1 MEMQGM
7 WNQIEKEWHT
17 KDDLFK
23 AVINSN
29 SAPAINGKGKE
40 CGIELVRNNHM
51 KERMM
56 MKNF

>member
-1 MEMQGM
+1 MQGM

-29 SAPAINGKGKE
+29 SAPDINEKGKE

-51 KERMM
+51 KERMKM
-56 MKNF
+56 INF

>member
-51 KERMM
+51 KERMKM
-56 MKNF
+56 INF

>member
-29 SAPAINGKGKE
+29 SAPDINEKGKE

-56 MKNF
+56 MINF

>member
-1 MEMQGM
+1 MQGM

-23 AVINSN
+23 AVISSN
-29 SAPAINGKGKE
+29 SAPDINGKGKE

-56 MKNF
+56 MINF

>member
-1 MEMQGM
+1 MQGM

-29 SAPAINGKGKE
+29 SAPDINGKGKE

-51 KERMM
+51 KERMKM
-56 MKNF
+56 INF

>member
-1 MEMQGM
+1 M